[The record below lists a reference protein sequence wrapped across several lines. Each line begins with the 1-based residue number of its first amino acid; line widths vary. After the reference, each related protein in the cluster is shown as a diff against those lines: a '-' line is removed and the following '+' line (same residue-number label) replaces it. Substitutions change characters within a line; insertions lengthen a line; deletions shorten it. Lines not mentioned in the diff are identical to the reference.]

1 MRWRGMVGV
10 VALLVIVVT
19 GCAPPTTQ
27 PEVPEAPVELPA
39 DVEAAAKEVVNA
51 RTDVPVE
58 EIEVTSAEEEEWPD
72 ACLGLADEDEV
83 CAEVITP
90 GWRVTLTAD
99 GEEYVVRTDQNGS
112 VVRIED

>member
-1 MRWRGMVGV
+1 MRWTGT
-10 VALLVIVVT
+10 VAWILLLIIAAAA
-19 GCAPPTTQ
+19 CAPRMTQ
-27 PEVPEAPVELPA
+27 PEVPDAPVELPA
-39 DVEAAAKEVVNA
+39 DVEAAAKEVVSA
-51 RTDVPVE
+51 RTGVPVE

-72 ACLGLADEDEV
+72 ACLGLADEDEL

-112 VVRIED
+112 AVRVEE